1 MKILIAEDDL
11 ANIKFLS
18 KLLGRHGDVTVAE
31 DGIKA
36 VDIFVSALNDGV
48 PYDLVCMDIMMP
60 KLDGY
65 KALQNIRDA
74 ELKAGLRKY
83 ERSKVI
89 MTSALDEAAAS
100 EKVCQDY
107 DAYMCKPIDIHDF
120 ERIIRNIGLL

>member
-36 VDIFVSALNDGV
+36 VDTFVAALNEGE
-48 PYDLVCMDIMMP
+48 PYDLVCLDIMMP

-74 ELKAGLRKY
+74 EAKAGLRKF
-83 ERSKVI
+83 ERTKVI
-89 MTSALDEAAAS
+89 MTSALDEASSA
-100 EKVCQDY
+100 EKICNDY
-107 DAYMCKPIDIHDF
+107 DAYICKPIDIHDF
-120 ERIIRNIGLL
+120 ERIIKNIGLI

>member
-1 MKILIAEDDL
+1 MKILVAEDDL

-18 KLLGRHGDVTVAE
+18 KLLGRHGEVTVAE

-36 VDIFVSALNDGV
+36 VDTFVAALNEGQ

-74 ELKAGLRKY
+74 EMKAGYRKY

-89 MTSALDEAAAS
+89 MTSALDEAS
-100 EKVCQDY
+100 GTEKVCQDY
-107 DAYMCKPIDIHDF
+107 DAYICKPIDIHDL
-120 ERIIRNIGLL
+120 ERIIKNIGLI

>member
-18 KLLGRHGDVTVAE
+18 KFLGKHGDVTVAE

-36 VDIFVSALNDGV
+36 VDTFVAALNDGE
-48 PYDLVCMDIMMP
+48 PFDLVCLDIMMP

-65 KALQNIRDA
+65 KTLQNIRDA
-74 ELKAGLRKY
+74 ELKAGVEKFARA
-83 ERSKVI
+83 KVI
-89 MTSALDEAAAS
+89 MTSALDEVGTS

-107 DAYMCKPIDIHDF
+107 DAYVCKPIDIHDF
-120 ERIIRNIGLL
+120 NRIINNIGLI

>member
-18 KLLGRHGDVTVAE
+18 KLLGRHGEVVVAE

-36 VDIFVSALNDGV
+36 VDAFVAAMNDGE
-48 PYDLVCMDIMMP
+48 PFDLVCMDIMMP

-65 KALQNIRDA
+65 KALENIRDA
-74 ELKAGLRKY
+74 ELKAGFRKY

-89 MTSALDEAAAS
+89 MTSALDEAGS
-100 EKVCQDY
+100 SDKVCQDY
-107 DAYMCKPIDIHDF
+107 DAYICKPIDIHDL
-120 ERIIRNIGLL
+120 ERIIKNIGLI

>member
-36 VDIFVSALNDGV
+36 VDTFVSALNDGV
-48 PYDLVCMDIMMP
+48 PFDLVCMDIMMP

-83 ERSKVI
+83 ERCKVL
-89 MTSALDEAAAS
+89 MTSALDEAAGS

-107 DAYMCKPIDIHDF
+107 DAYICKPIDIHDF
-120 ERIIRNIGLL
+120 ERIIKNIGLI

>member
-18 KLLGRHGDVTVAE
+18 KLLGRHGEVTVAE

-36 VDIFVSALNDGV
+36 VDLFVEALNDNE
-48 PYDLVCMDIMMP
+48 PFDLVCLDIMMP

-65 KALQNIRDA
+65 KTLQNIRESEA
-74 ELKAGLRKY
+74 KAGIEKFARA
-83 ERSKVI
+83 KVI
-89 MTSALDEAAAS
+89 MTSALDEVTNHS
-100 EKVCQDY
+100 KVNQDY

-120 ERIIRNIGLL
+120 ERIIRRIGLV

>member
-36 VDIFVSALNDGV
+36 VDLFVEALNDNE
-48 PYDLVCMDIMMP
+48 PFDLVCLDIMMP

-65 KALQNIRDA
+65 KTLQNIREA
-74 ELKAGLRKY
+74 ESKAGIEKFARA
-83 ERSKVI
+83 KVI
-89 MTSALDEAAAS
+89 MTSALDEVTNHS
-100 EKVCQDY
+100 KVNQDY

-120 ERIIRNIGLL
+120 ERIIRRIGLV

>member
-36 VDIFVSALNDGV
+36 VDTFVAALNDGV
-48 PYDLVCMDIMMP
+48 PFDLVCLDIMMP

-65 KALQNIRDA
+65 KALQSIRDA
-74 ELKAGLRKY
+74 ELRAGLRKY

-89 MTSALDEAAAS
+89 MTSALDEAGNKD
-100 EKVCQDY
+100 KVCQDY
-107 DAYMCKPIDIHDF
+107 DAYVCKPIDIHDL
-120 ERIIRNIGLL
+120 ERIIKNIGLI

>member
-36 VDIFVSALNDGV
+36 VDTFVAALNDGD
-48 PYDLVCMDIMMP
+48 PYDLICLDIMMP

-74 ELKAGLRKY
+74 ELRAGLRKY
-83 ERSKVI
+83 ERTKVI
-89 MTSALDEAAAS
+89 MTSALDEAGGA

-107 DAYMCKPIDIHDF
+107 DAYICKPIDIHDF
-120 ERIIRNIGLL
+120 ERVIRNIGLI

>member
-36 VDIFVSALNDGV
+36 VDLFVDALNDNE
-48 PYDLVCMDIMMP
+48 PYDLVCLDIMMP

-65 KALQNIRDA
+65 KTLQNIREA
-74 ELKAGLRKY
+74 ESRAGIEKFARA
-83 ERSKVI
+83 KVI
-89 MTSALDEAAAS
+89 MTSALDEVTNHS
-100 EKVCQDY
+100 KVNQDY

-120 ERIIRNIGLL
+120 ERIIRRIGLV